1 MAIQKNGNKVWASIN
16 DLSLIQDIRDGDK
29 FLVQTAEG
37 TTTLLDFASFIITL
51 DNVSFGSQ
59 FNEMWNSYSASSD
72 QIDKIGTSTIV
83 VNNLS
88 SDQNNLSDAVNQLNL
103 NDISNYNEVVTG
115 INTLIEIINLN
126 PASFPN
132 LPVGVTIPLDP
143 LPLKS

>member
-1 MAIQKNGNKVWASIN
+1 MAIQKDGNKVWASIN

-72 QIDKIGTSTIV
+72 QIDKIGTSTIT

-132 LPVGVTIPLDP
+132 LPAGVTIPLDP
-143 LPLKS
+143 LPIKS

>member
-1 MAIQKNGNKVWASIN
+1 MAIQKDGNKVWASIN

-59 FNEMWNSYSASSD
+59 FNEMWNSYSASSG

>member
-1 MAIQKNGNKVWASIN
+1 MAIQKDGNKVWASIN

-126 PASFPN
+126 SASFPN

>member
-1 MAIQKNGNKVWASIN
+1 MAAT
-16 DLSLIQDIRDGDK
+16 L
-29 FLVQTAEG
+29 AEG